1 MKKVG
6 ELMKELRGADT
17 QQKQALE
24 MSVARETISRYET
37 NKDRVNVDV
46 ARQYSTK
53 YDNPRFAITLQNQYT
68 GTGPVLL
75 DGENIDLHRS
85 AIKEKT
91 LEELEEA
98 FNRLKST
105 SLAKPLACLELFEKQ
120 DLHDALEELI
130 EASTAISNLV
140 AVVCM
145 ESGISYKELWV
156 DHYHYLISKGF
167 LKGDVAIC

>member
-6 ELMKELRGADT
+6 EIMKQLRGNDT
-17 QQKQALE
+17 QQKKALE

-37 NKDRVNVDV
+37 GKDKVNIDV
-46 ARQYSTK
+46 ARQYSAK
-53 YDNPRFAITLQNQYT
+53 YDNPRFAITVQNEYT
-68 GTGPVLL
+68 GTGPVIL
-75 DGENIDLHRS
+75 DGENVDLHRS

-120 DLHDALEELI
+120 DLHDSLEELI

-156 DHYHYLISKGF
+156 DHYNYLISKGF
-167 LKGDVAIC
+167 LKGDVTIC

>member
-46 ARQYSTK
+46 ARQYSAK
-53 YDNPRFAITLQNQYT
+53 YDNPRFAITVQNEYT
-68 GTGPVLL
+68 GTGPVIL
-75 DGENIDLHRS
+75 DGENVDLHRS

-105 SLAKPLACLELFEKQ
+105 SLAKPLACMELFEKQ
-120 DLHDALEELI
+120 DLHDSLEELI

-145 ESGISYKELWV
+145 ESGISYKDLWV
-156 DHYHYLISKGF
+156 DHYNYLISKGF
-167 LKGDVAIC
+167 LKGDVTIC

>member
-6 ELMKELRGADT
+6 EIMKQLRGNDT
-17 QQKQALE
+17 QQKKALE

-37 NKDRVNVDV
+37 GKDKVNIDV
-46 ARQYSTK
+46 ARQYSAK
-53 YDNPRFAITLQNQYT
+53 YDNPMFAMAIQTEYT

-120 DLHDALEELI
+120 DLHEALEELI

-145 ESGISYKELWV
+145 EAKISYKDLWT
-156 DHYHYLISKGF
+156 DHYRYLVSQGL
-167 LKGDVAIC
+167 LKEDLTC

>member
-46 ARQYSTK
+46 ARQYSAK
-53 YDNPRFAITLQNQYT
+53 YDNPRFAITVQNEYT
-68 GTGPVLL
+68 GTGPVIL
-75 DGENIDLHRS
+75 DGENVDLHRS

-105 SLAKPLACLELFEKQ
+105 SLAKPLACMELFEKQ
-120 DLHDALEELI
+120 DLHDSLEELI

-156 DHYHYLISKGF
+156 DHYNYLISKGF
-167 LKGDVAIC
+167 LKGDVTIC

>member
-6 ELMKELRGADT
+6 EIMKQLRGTDT

-46 ARQYSTK
+46 ARQYSAK
-53 YDNPRFAITLQNQYT
+53 YDNPRFAITVQNEYT
-68 GTGPVLL
+68 GTGPVIL
-75 DGENIDLHRS
+75 DGENVDLHRS

-105 SLAKPLACLELFEKQ
+105 SLAKPLACMELFEKQ
-120 DLHDALEELI
+120 DLHDSLEELI

-140 AVVCM
+140 AVVCI

-156 DHYHYLISKGF
+156 DHYNYLISKGF
-167 LKGDVAIC
+167 LKGDVTIC

>member
-6 ELMKELRGADT
+6 EIMKELRGDDT
-17 QQKQALE
+17 QQKQALR
-24 MSVARETISRYET
+24 MSIARETVSRYET
-37 NKDRVNVDV
+37 GKDKVNIDV
-46 ARQYSTK
+46 ARQYSAK
-53 YDNPRFAITLQNQYT
+53 YDNPRFAITVQNQYT

-75 DGENIDLHRS
+75 DGENADLHRS
-85 AIKEKT
+85 AVKEKT

-98 FNRLKST
+98 FNRLKKT
-105 SLAKPLACLELFEKQ
+105 SLAKPLACLEIYEKQ

-145 ESGISYKELWV
+145 ESGISYKSLWL
-156 DHYHYLISKGF
+156 DHYNYLISKGF
-167 LKGDVAIC
+167 LKGEMTTC

>member
-6 ELMKELRGADT
+6 EIMKELRGDDT
-17 QQKQALE
+17 QQKQALK
-24 MSVARETISRYET
+24 MSIARETVSRYET
-37 NKDRVNVDV
+37 GKDKVNIDV
-46 ARQYSTK
+46 ARQYSAK
-53 YDNPRFAITLQNQYT
+53 YDNPRFAITVQNQYT

-75 DGENIDLHRS
+75 DGENVDLHRS

-98 FNRLKST
+98 FNRLKKT
-105 SLAKPLACLELFEKQ
+105 SLAKPLACLEIYEKQ

-145 ESGISYKELWV
+145 ESDISYKSLWL
-156 DHYHYLISKGF
+156 DHYNYLISKGF
-167 LKGDVAIC
+167 LKGEMTTC